1 MEHGV
6 DFSKLN
12 DCASKEDGAYGM
24 GLLRRSVE
32 RSKSVGAGISCTVRL
47 SEEVRCVRDGGEWKQ
62 CPRGSA
68 VGDLVKDIDRLYS
81 AGNGFKRI

>member
-1 MEHGV
+1 MEHGI
-6 DFSKLN
+6 DFAKLN
-12 DCASKEDGAYGM
+12 DCASREDGAYGM
-24 GLLRRSVE
+24 GLLKKSVE

-47 SEEVRCVRDGGEWKQ
+47 DDDVRCVRDGGEWKQ

-81 AGNGFKRI
+81 EGNDRKGR